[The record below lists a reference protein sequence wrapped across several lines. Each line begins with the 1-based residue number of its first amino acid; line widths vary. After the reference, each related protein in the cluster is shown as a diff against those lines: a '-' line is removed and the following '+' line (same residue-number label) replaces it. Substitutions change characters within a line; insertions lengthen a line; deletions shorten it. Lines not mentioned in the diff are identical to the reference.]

1 MRAAEFMRALADV
14 VDSLDSDS
22 NTPVNNPDLQD
33 NPVIMIP
40 QQQDVERGK
49 MNPEDNPDLQ
59 DNPVMMTPQQQEL
72 ELAKHKSGKM
82 TPAIA
87 KLIAND
93 DTGEEGINDNPQYIG
108 SATPSRNMAVR
119 SDAPL
124 TLSGKCRPRV

>member
-14 VDSLDSDS
+14 VDSLDGNS
-22 NTPVNNPDLQD
+22 NTLVN
-33 NPVIMIP
+33 
-40 QQQDVERGK
+40 
-49 MNPEDNPDLQ
+49 NPDLQ

-93 DTGEEGINDNPQYIG
+93 DTGEEDINDNPQYIG

-124 TLSGKCRPRV
+124 TLSGKCRTGV

>member
-1 MRAAEFMRALADV
+1 MRAAEFMRAVADV
-14 VDSLDSDS
+14 IDALDGDS
-22 NTPVNNPDLQD
+22 NTSNTL
-33 NPVIMIP
+33 
-40 QQQDVERGK
+40 E
-49 MNPEDNPDLQ
+49 PEDNPDLQ

-93 DTGEEGINDNPQYIG
+93 DTGEEGINDNPLYIG
-108 SATPSRNMAVR
+108 SATPSRDMAVK

-124 TLSGKCRPRV
+124 TLSGKCRPGV

>member
-1 MRAAEFMRALADV
+1 MRAAEFMRAVADV
-14 VDSLDSDS
+14 IDALDGDS
-22 NTPVNNPDLQD
+22 NTLEPA
-33 NPVIMIP
+33 
-40 QQQDVERGK
+40 
-49 MNPEDNPDLQ
+49 DNPDLQ

-93 DTGEEGINDNPQYIG
+93 DTGEEGINDNPLYIG

-124 TLSGKCRPRV
+124 TLSGKCRTGV

>member
-1 MRAAEFMRALADV
+1 MRAAEFMRAVADV
-14 VDSLDSDS
+14 IDALDGDGDS
-22 NTPVNNPDLQD
+22 NTLEPA
-33 NPVIMIP
+33 
-40 QQQDVERGK
+40 
-49 MNPEDNPDLQ
+49 DNPDLQ

-93 DTGEEGINDNPQYIG
+93 DTGEEDINDNPQYIG

-124 TLSGKCRPRV
+124 TLSGKCRTGV